1 MKIRLYFGIS
11 FLAAMLVYQSGIHQ
25 HDASVLIKQVIDILI
40 SL

>member
-11 FLAAMLVYQSGIHQ
+11 FLAAMLVYQSAVHQ
-25 HDASVLIKQVIDILI
+25 HGAPVLIKQIIDILI